1 MNPAKKELNQ
11 SQKYI
16 NQNNNPINSLNPKSK
31 KKETFDSE
39 TCENSNSNSENI
51 QIKKPYKRSVDFFP
65 KQMDLEQIQEEDIT
79 KRRNTISKFGKI
91 KNFVPQLKP
100 IKIDLVPSK
109 LRLNR
114 IGFKDL
120 KCNKNNKILLYANKY
135 FISCPNIQDEEDN
148 EEIENLYLSNEIN
161 TENKKE
167 DMHQTRKN
175 LLKVKNKNNIPKVCS
190 VNNSHHL
197 KNKFNNDLNIG
208 CSSDSDLYDI
218 YDIDEEINNN
228 SINDNTEDNFKIN
241 FVNNNNNNN
250 KLDEFNKKRDRY
262 YSWSIL
268 DVLQN
273 KNKFDENMK

>member
-16 NQNNNPINSLNPKSK
+16 NQSNNPINAINPKSK

-241 FVNNNNNNN
+241 FVSNNINN
-250 KLDEFNKKRDRY
+250 KLDDCNKKRDRY

-273 KNKFDENMK
+273 KNKLDENMK

>member
-16 NQNNNPINSLNPKSK
+16 NQSNNPINAINPKSK

-79 KRRNTISKFGKI
+79 KRRNTVSKFGKI

-120 KCNKNNKILLYANKY
+120 KCNKNNKILLYSNKY

-148 EEIENLYLSNEIN
+148 EEIENLYLSYEIN

-175 LLKVKNKNNIPKVCS
+175 LLKMKNKNKIPKVGS

-228 SINDNTEDNFKIN
+228 SINDNNEDNFKIN
-241 FVNNNNNNN
+241 FVNNNNNN
-250 KLDEFNKKRDRY
+250 KLDDCNKKRDRY

-273 KNKFDENMK
+273 KNKLDENMK

>member
-1 MNPAKKELNQ
+1 
-11 SQKYI
+11 
-16 NQNNNPINSLNPKSK
+16 
-31 KKETFDSE
+31 
-39 TCENSNSNSENI
+39 
-51 QIKKPYKRSVDFFP
+51 
-65 KQMDLEQIQEEDIT
+65 MDLEQIQEEDIT

-175 LLKVKNKNNIPKVCS
+175 LLKMKNKNNIPKVCS
-190 VNNSHHL
+190 MNNSHHL

-228 SINDNTEDNFKIN
+228 SINDNNEDNFKIN
-241 FVNNNNNNN
+241 FVNNNN
-250 KLDEFNKKRDRY
+250 KLDECDKKRDRY